1 MSSLVEVGKGQ
12 YSTQTYKMVLMLHSI
27 AILSVGASEGRV
39 LMHFFSIQ
47 AQSRGAFMNGLTI
60 EFIPSPLHSLHQN
73 WNTLRACALL
83 LIPKEDPKEN
93 STWHT
98 HEAIKQGPQVLIGL
112 QS

>member
-12 YSTQTYKMVLMLHSI
+12 YSTQTYK
-27 AILSVGASEGRV
+27 LSVGALEGRV

-73 WNTLRACALL
+73 CALI
-83 LIPKEDPKEN
+83 LIPKEDP
-93 STWHT
+93 
-98 HEAIKQGPQVLIGL
+98 
-112 QS
+112 